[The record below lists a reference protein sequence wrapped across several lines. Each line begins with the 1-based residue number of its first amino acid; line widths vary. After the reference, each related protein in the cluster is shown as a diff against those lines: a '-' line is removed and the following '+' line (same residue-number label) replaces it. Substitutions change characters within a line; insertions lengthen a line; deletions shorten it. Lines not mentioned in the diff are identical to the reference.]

1 MKKAA
6 SPLILGVVA
15 SLFTGCAGGFDCP
28 FERPAC
34 CENVLFGCGPFDLPN
49 GCSCSDYFM
58 KSFSGFTLPNQLSR
72 QTLIS
77 AKGGLADVTGT
88 WRSTG
93 TKTNSTACPTLPRSA
108 TSTLLIREENKKVS
122 VKLLG
127 YSTLRGNRVGE
138 VVRVQGAYKV
148 PFLGCEAFIKSEIK
162 PTSAANSPVT
172 TTVDWRCKVASR
184 SCSVT
189 YTGNAK
195 RL

>member
-1 MKKAA
+1 MKHAVR
-6 SPLILGVVA
+6 PLVLGFLTSVI
-15 SLFTGCAGGFDCP
+15 TGCAGGFDCP

-49 GCSCSDYFM
+49 GCSCGDYFL
-58 KSFSGFTLPNQLSR
+58 KSFNGFNLPNQNPP
-72 QTLIS
+72 QTSLW
-77 AKGGLADVTGT
+77 AKGLTDVTGT
-88 WRSTG
+88 WRATG
-93 TKTNSTACPTLPRSA
+93 MKTNSNSCPTLPRSA

-138 VVRVQGAYKV
+138 LVRVQGAYKV
-148 PFLGCEAFIKSEIK
+148 PLLGCEAFIKTELN
-162 PTSAANSPVT
+162 PTSAANSPIT
-172 TTVDWRCKVASR
+172 TTVDWRCKVPSR

>member
-1 MKKAA
+1 MKPAVR
-6 SPLILGVVA
+6 PLLLGLLTSIV
-15 SLFTGCAGGFDCP
+15 SGCAGGFDCP
-28 FERPAC
+28 FERPSC
-34 CENVLFGCGPFDLPN
+34 CDNVLFGCGPFDLPN
-49 GCSCSDYFM
+49 GCSCGDYFL
-58 KSFSGFTLPNQLSR
+58 KSFTGFNLPNQFPN

-88 WRSTG
+88 WRATG
-93 TKTNSTACPTLPRSA
+93 SKTNANACPTLPRSA

-138 VVRVQGAYKV
+138 VVRVQGAYKM
-148 PFLGCEAFIKSEIK
+148 PLLGCEAFIKTEIS
-162 PTSAANSPVT
+162 PASATNSPVT
-172 TTVDWRCKVASR
+172 TTVDWRCKVPSR

-189 YTGNAK
+189 YKGNAK